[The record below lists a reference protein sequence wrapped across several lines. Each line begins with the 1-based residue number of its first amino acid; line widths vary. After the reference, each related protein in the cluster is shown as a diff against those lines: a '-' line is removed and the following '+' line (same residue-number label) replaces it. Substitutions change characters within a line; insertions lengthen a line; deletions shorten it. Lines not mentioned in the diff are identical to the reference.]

1 MDCEASMDDLLE
13 RMLLDASIEPPYLQ
27 FADLKACTDNFA
39 DDKQIGKGGFS
50 TVYKV

>member
-39 DDKQIGKGGFS
+39 DDKQIGKGGFA